1 MAIFLCGFMGCGKTT
16 IGKNLAKL
24 LGCGYCDMDELIV
37 KKAGMSI
44 PEIFETKGEKHFRQM
59 ESDLIIELGNF
70 KGIVSCGGGAML
82 NEQNGKNAA
91 ENGTVLFLDTPFEI
105 CYKRIAGDSNR
116 PIAASRTKEQLEELY
131 NERYPKYLK
140 NAGMRVDCSGT
151 PMEISKYIIQS
162 LKLKK

>member
-44 PEIFETKGEKHFRQM
+44 PEIFDTKGEKHFRTM
-59 ESDLIIELGNF
+59 ESDLIIELGSF

-91 ENGTVLFLDTPFEI
+91 ENGTHLLKHAINVLQEI
-105 CYKRIAGDSNR
+105 PTDRSPQAV
-116 PIAASRTKEQLEELY
+116 
-131 NERYPKYLK
+131 PK
-140 NAGMRVDCSGT
+140 N
-151 PMEISKYIIQS
+151 S
-162 LKLKK
+162 LKSFTMNDIRGILKMQECV

>member
-44 PEIFETKGEKHFRQM
+44 PE
-59 ESDLIIELGNF
+59 IIELGNF

>member
-59 ESDLIIELGNF
+59 ESDLIIELGSF

-91 ENGTVLFLDTPFEI
+91 ENGTVLFL
-105 CYKRIAGDSNR
+105 
-116 PIAASRTKEQLEELY
+116 
-131 NERYPKYLK
+131 
-140 NAGMRVDCSGT
+140 
-151 PMEISKYIIQS
+151 S
-162 LKLKK
+162 LIHI